1 MVFNKRLLTCEDAN
15 SVISHF
21 GRGFVDYYELDT
33 RDLSSPD
40 FWFAYDFIDI
50 YRTEDIIQFSINNSL
65 WTLGYYV
72 QSANI
77 NDFDV
82 DVTDDRITITGSG
95 LEWCVLVLELS
106 PEFKYDDYTCLEFK
120 PEYLPCI
127 RPFYESIPLVM
138 GFMDNNGDG
147 VVGLEVSD
155 LVTGETLTTDSDG
168 LVAVTSDINKHGEFD
183 YRLETVNGGE
193 TVTYNFPFIRVK
205 TELPIR
211 LVNETVYRDK
221 RNQLT
226 FEFLY
231 DDSYSITS
239 SMLFTGNDLVLV
251 VDNVEYPVE
260 SFDGNMFSF
269 NVPIGSRNS
278 LTMKLNVGGNDYI
291 SMSSVEFNVPVSIV
305 TCSSGSELKSEL
317 ESDLPASVVLFTG
330 ESLDTEITI
339 DSDVLIRFNELVE
352 SSIDNV
358 FTVSDGAVLS
368 LADCNFSGKTL
379 VTLDGGE
386 CVIED
391 STFTHC
397 TRPILT
403 GNGNAS
409 ITGCQFVD
417 NVTGIRLN
425 GDLNLQNTLFD
436 LSDASYYTFD
446 SVAFVECYGDLTLD
460 YCQYSLD
467 VSDLD
472 SLGFGYLFFL
482 IGKSSMVNN
491 MVASNL
497 LQNEVFPFR
506 KCTSE
511 INVESDDYRITG
523 KNNKAVTYTIED
535 SNTVYSN
542 HLLVEYIG
550 VDNDV

>member
-21 GRGFVDYYELDT
+21 GRGFCDYYELDT

-65 WTLGYYV
+65 WTLGYYI
-72 QSANI
+72 SDANI

-106 PEFKYDDYTCLEFK
+106 PEFRYDDYTCLEFK
-120 PEYLPCI
+120 PEFLPVI
-127 RPFYESIPLVM
+127 RPFYEDISLVM
-138 GFMDNNGDG
+138 GFIDNSG
-147 VVGLEVSD
+147 VGVSGLTVED

-168 LVAVTSDINKHGEFD
+168 LVAVTSDIDKHGEFD
-183 YRLETVNGGE
+183 YGLECVNGGE

-205 TELPIR
+205 TELPVR

-221 RNQLT
+221 RNTLT

-231 DDSYSITS
+231 DDSYDITS

-251 VDNVEYPVE
+251 VDNVEYPLE
-260 SFDGNMFSF
+260 SFTGNQFSF

-305 TCSSGSELKSEL
+305 TCSNGAELKSEL

-330 ESLDTEITI
+330 TSLDTEISV
-339 DSDVLIRFNELVE
+339 DSDVLVRFSDLVE
-352 SSIDNV
+352 SEVDNV

-397 TRPILT
+397 TRPVLT
-403 GNGNAS
+403 GDGDATVKGS
-409 ITGCQFVD
+409 QFID
-417 NVTGIRLN
+417 NVTAINLN
-425 GDLNLQNTLFD
+425 GDLTLENNLFD

-460 YCQYSLD
+460 YCQYSID
-467 VSDLD
+467 VNGLTG
-472 SLGFGYLFFL
+472 LGFGYLFFL
-482 IGKSSMVNN
+482 IGKTSMVNN
-491 MVASNL
+491 VNASNL
-497 LQNEVFPFR
+497 LNNDSFPV
-506 KCTSE
+506 KKNTSDVT
-511 INVESDDYRITG
+511 VESDDYRITSRD
-523 KNNKAVTYTIED
+523 NKCFIWTVSDT
-535 SNTVYSN
+535 NTVYSN